1 MTLHSLSPSLQLRDG
16 SNADVSFYI
25 DRNWNEDHKLSFM
38 MDLFR
43 FKNDKDYDFNSYYYK
58 GDTPIDSTDYVS
70 NNAGAHLKGLSF
82 TLDYSAMLP

>member
-1 MTLHSLSPSLQLRDG
+1 
-16 SNADVSFYI
+16 
-25 DRNWNEDHKLSFM
+25 M

-58 GDTPIDSTDYVS
+58 GSTPIDSTDYVS